1 MALPILAHWAGR
13 SIFDIEPAA
22 LARRGIRLLLA
33 DLDNTLAPYG
43 EPEPTQ
49 AVRDWAAALGEQGI
63 TLFVLSNN
71 RHPERPRRFSQ
82 ALGVPFLGHAG
93 KPKPGGF
100 RRAMEQMSCTPE
112 QTAIVGDQLFTDILG
127 GRNAGVF
134 TTGGAHPVGGQSGA
148 LPALRSGVALPHVEQ
163 KEDKTV
169 MSAIFG
175 PAGNA
180 ESFPYKSSADAPRWL
195 AELGLDCYEYQCGK
209 GVNVREETAR
219 NIGAAAV
226 AAGIRLSLHAPYFIN
241 LANPDPESLQKTIGY
256 ITAACQA
263 ADWMGAG
270 RVVIHS
276 GALMK
281 RTRREALDI
290 ALRSLKAVIAACDDA
305 GYGHIALCPETMG
318 KINQLGDL
326 DEVLELCTLD
336 ERLVPCVDFGHLY
349 ARSLGE
355 LEGTAACASML
366 DRIREVL
373 GEVRAGVFHSHFS
386 KIQFTPNGGEKM
398 HLTFAQDDFGPDP
411 APLMAEVAR
420 RGWSPTFICESAG
433 TQAEDALTMK
443 RLYQA
448 ACG

>member
-1 MALPILAHWAGR
+1 
-13 SIFDIEPAA
+13 
-22 LARRGIRLLLA
+22 
-33 DLDNTLAPYG
+33 
-43 EPEPTQ
+43 
-49 AVRDWAAALGEQGI
+49 
-63 TLFVLSNN
+63 
-71 RHPERPRRFSQ
+71 
-82 ALGVPFLGHAG
+82 
-93 KPKPGGF
+93 
-100 RRAMEQMSCTPE
+100 
-112 QTAIVGDQLFTDILG
+112 
-127 GRNAGVF
+127 
-134 TTGGAHPVGGQSGA
+134 
-148 LPALRSGVALPHVEQ
+148 
-163 KEDKTV
+163 

-180 ESFPYKSSADAPRWL
+180 ESFPYKSSVDAPRWL

-326 DEVLELCTLD
+326 DEVLETKMGICF
-336 ERLVPCVDFGHLY
+336 DFSALMGALLRSQGIPTQMVMGY
-349 ARSLGE
+349 ADITYHAWNNILIDGE
-355 LEGTAACASML
+355 W
-366 DRIREVL
+366 
-373 GEVRAGVFHSHFS
+373 VRYDATSAVTFT
-386 KIQFTPNGGEKM
+386 KISQYTEE
-398 HLTFAQDDFGPDP
+398 A
-411 APLMAEVAR
+411 V
-420 RGWSPTFICESAG
+420 
-433 TQAEDALTMK
+433 
-443 RLYQA
+443 Y
-448 ACG
+448 